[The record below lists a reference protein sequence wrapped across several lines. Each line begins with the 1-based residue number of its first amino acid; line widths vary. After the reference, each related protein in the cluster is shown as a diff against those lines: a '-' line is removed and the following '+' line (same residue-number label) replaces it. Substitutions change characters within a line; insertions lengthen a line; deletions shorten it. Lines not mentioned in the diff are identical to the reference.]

1 MKNNVIL
8 FIGLLCCFGANAQV
22 VTLSGSV
29 TDSLK
34 TPLAYSTLIAKPAD
48 SDQSMQFTATNDQG
62 KYTLELYKDLEYTI
76 SVSML
81 GFKTLD
87 LAYTPLEDFEK
98 NIVLIEDVTQ
108 LDAVTVV
115 MELPISI
122 KKDTIIYRTDKFV
135 TGEER
140 KLKDILEKLPGI
152 EVDKDGTVTSQ
163 GKKVTHVLVENKSFF
178 GGNSKLAVDNIPA
191 NAVHEVE
198 IIDDYNEISFLKG
211 MTQTDN
217 MAMNIKL
224 KKDKK
229 NFVFGDI
236 EAGKGNESFYKAHA
250 NLFYYHPELNINFIG
265 GLNNNGE
272 KTFTYKDY
280 QNFMG
285 GPSNVFNARDVAERK
300 TISDAI
306 EVTDVTKSE
315 NKVGALNITKAL
327 NDKIDLSSYLIFSG
341 SKNENLVETTNDY
354 ILPDNSFLENVTNM
368 GSIHKKLGLGKVKLT
383 YVPNTLE
390 QWSLDIMAKGTDN
403 TDGASILSTIGTE
416 EQSFKSVD
424 NSEDTYVNGN
434 MEWHKKL
441 STKHAFS
448 SSGNF
453 EYDNSGSNI
462 FWDTNR
468 AISEGIV
475 PLEPD
480 DIYRLELLRQIQN
493 RTASGIFKHYWN
505 IDNFNLLH
513 TTFGNQYRAYR
524 FVTNDSQLLDDG
536 TVNDFGSNGFGNDLN
551 FRLNDLYAG
560 IYYNARVGKFEFHQS
575 LFLHNYSWSI
585 DQANVIKKNKWALL
599 PDVSI
604 RRRSSSTGSFLRL
617 DSSLRSSFSDV
628 AKLAGN
634 YYLQSYNSVY
644 IGNKDLENEL
654 RHYSSLTYS
663 RLSLLRG
670 LYTLGVIS
678 YEYRINGITSS
689 IITEDQDRLTSPFRL
704 SAPNQ
709 NLNGTVIAK
718 KSTKN
723 FKYSLTTR
731 LNSSRSSRQIN
742 GTISEYKNT
751 TGSYRLSAQT
761 LHKKFPIIE
770 VGFKQS
776 IGNYGSNNKTFN
788 FLTNEPFIS
797 FEYDFL
803 KNFIGSFDYTHYN
816 YQNRSTDLTNA
827 FSIGNASLSYG
838 KESSAWDFKVS
849 VQNLFD
855 VRSKN
860 QNSFNVFVV
869 SDQNT
874 FVLPRIV
881 MFSLIYKL

>member
-1 MKNNVIL
+1 MMNNVII
-8 FIGLLCCFGANAQV
+8 FIIFLVCIGANAQV
-22 VTLSGSV
+22 VTLSGTVS
-29 TDSLK
+29 DSLNI
-34 TPLAYSTLIAKPAD
+34 PLAYSTLIAKPAD
-48 SDQSMQFTATNDQG
+48 SDRSMVFTVTNNQG
-62 KYTLELYKDLEYTI
+62 EFKLKLHKGLHYTI
-76 SVSML
+76 TVSML
-81 GFKTLD
+81 GFETLD
-87 LAYTPLEDFEK
+87 FAYTPLDDFEK
-98 NIVLIEDVTQ
+98 NIQLGTEVTQ

-122 KKDTIIYRTDKFV
+122 KKDTIIYRVDKFV

-140 KLKDILEKLPGI
+140 KLKNILEKLPGI

-191 NAVHEVE
+191 NAVNEVE

-211 MTQTDN
+211 MARTDN

-224 KKDKK
+224 KEGKK

-250 NLFYYHPELNINFIG
+250 NLFYYRPELNINFIG
-265 GLNNNGE
+265 GLNNTGE
-272 KTFTYKDY
+272 KTFTFKDY
-280 QNFMG
+280 QNFTG
-285 GPSNVFNARDVAERK
+285 GPSSNFNARDMAERK

-315 NKVGALNITKAL
+315 NTVGALNITKTL

-341 SKNENLVETTNDY
+341 SKYENRMEATNDY
-354 ILPDNSFLENVTNM
+354 MLPDNSFLEKVTNT
-368 GSIHKKLGLGKVKLT
+368 GTFHKKLGLGKIKLT
-383 YVPNTLE
+383 YAPNTLE
-390 QWSLDIMAKGTDN
+390 QWSFDIMAKGTDN
-403 TDGASILSTIGTE
+403 TDQNSILSIINTE
-416 EQSFKSVD
+416 EQSFNSLD
-424 NSEDTYVNGN
+424 DSEDVYANGN
-434 MEWHKKL
+434 VEWHKKL
-441 STKHAFS
+441 SSKHAFS
-448 SSGNF
+448 SSANF
-453 EYDNSGSNI
+453 EYDKNNTNI

-468 AISEGIV
+468 AISQGIV

-480 DIYRLELLRQIQN
+480 DIYRLEMLRQVQN
-493 RTASGIFKHYWN
+493 STASGIFKHYWN

-513 TTFGNQYRAYR
+513 ATFGNQYKAYQ

-536 TVNDFGSNGFGNDLN
+536 TINDFSSNGFGNDLS

-560 IYYNARVGKFEFHQS
+560 MYYNARVGEFEFHQS

-585 DQANVIKKNKWALL
+585 DQANIIKKNKWVLL

-604 RRRSSSTGSFLRL
+604 RRRSSSSGAFLRF
-617 DSSLRSSFSDV
+617 DSKLKSSFSD
-628 AKLAGN
+628 AERLAGK

-644 IGNKDLENEL
+644 IGNEDLENDL
-654 RHYSSLTYS
+654 SHYSSLTYS
-663 RLSLLRG
+663 RSSLLRG
-670 LYTLGVIS
+670 LYVLGVMS
-678 YEYRINGITSS
+678 YEYRINGITNSV
-689 IITEDQDRLTSPFRL
+689 ITEDQDRITSPIRL

-709 NLNGTVIAK
+709 NFNGTIIAK
-718 KSTKN
+718 KSTRN

-731 LNSSRSSRQIN
+731 LNSSRSSQQIN

-761 LHKKFPIIE
+761 LHKEFPIIE

-776 IGNYGSNNKTFN
+776 LGNYGSNNNTFN

-797 FEYDFL
+797 VEYDFL
-803 KNFIGSFDYTHYN
+803 KNFIGSFDYTHYK
-816 YQNRSTDLTNA
+816 YQNKSTDSSHE
-827 FSIGNASLSYG
+827 FIIGNASFYYN
-838 KESSAWDFKVS
+838 KENSAWDFKLS

-855 VRSKN
+855 VRYKN
-860 QNSFNVFVV
+860 QNRFNAFIV

-874 FVLPRIV
+874 FVLPRIA
-881 MFSLIYKL
+881 MLSLIYKL